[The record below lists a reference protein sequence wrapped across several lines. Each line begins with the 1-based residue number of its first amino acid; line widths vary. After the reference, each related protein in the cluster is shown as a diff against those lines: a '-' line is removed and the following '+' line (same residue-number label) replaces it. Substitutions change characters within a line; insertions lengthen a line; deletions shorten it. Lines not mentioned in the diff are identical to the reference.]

1 MENLYG
7 AILHSQ
13 MPTSLPGLEHLR
25 LRSNYMRRRG
35 DETEKSNGGAITKE
49 IFFRQIK
56 NKEIK
61 VVQQLFHNFDDE
73 TPQ

>member
-1 MENLYG
+1 
-7 AILHSQ
+7 
-13 MPTSLPGLEHLR
+13 
-25 LRSNYMRRRG
+25 MRRRG